1 MSSGNT
7 DEQLLNQLYKIQ
19 SNAKLNY
26 KQISILLELQADYQK
41 KIKETPDDKV
51 LKADIKVIESYLSK
65 D

>member
-1 MSSGNT
+1 MSSGKT
-7 DEQLLNQLYKIQ
+7 DEQLLNQLYKTQ

-26 KQISILLELQADYQK
+26 KQISILLELHADYQK
-41 KIKETPDDKV
+41 KLKEAPDDQV

>member
-41 KIKETPDDKV
+41 KIKEAPDDKV